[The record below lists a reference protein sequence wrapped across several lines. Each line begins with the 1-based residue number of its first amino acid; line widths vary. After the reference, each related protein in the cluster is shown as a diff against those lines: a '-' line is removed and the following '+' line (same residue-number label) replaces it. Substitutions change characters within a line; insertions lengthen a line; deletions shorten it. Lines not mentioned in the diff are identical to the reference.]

1 MGPQTARELIEHFW
15 LDWLDSIDHRRDMK
29 NVWQLQEAKNQFSLV
44 VDNAL
49 SHGPQTVTRHGEPAV
64 MVVSVADFKKRQPK
78 KKTILEL
85 FKPIQGA
92 ELELS
97 RDPSLPRDVSL

>member
-1 MGPQTARELIEHFW
+1 
-15 LDWLDSIDHRRDMK
+15 
-29 NVWQLQEAKNQFSLV
+29 
-44 VDNAL
+44 
-49 SHGPQTVTRHGEPAV
+49 

-97 RDPSLPRDVSL
+97 RDASLPRDVSL